1 MVKFLD
7 KLELFTNLTPK
18 KNLIIFFILIF
29 LCQIAQFD
37 CGTCTVNS
45 TIKPEGDA
53 CFNNVM
59 LIYGRSGQFHL
70 RNDGV
75 LLVEFSSGGDR
86 IFFGLKP
93 NGRGAFENDSPIY
106 FLQGITNSCYYEND
120 NKICVD
126 GRYESKNRLV
136 SLEGDTTKKKQY
148 LFSVS
153 TYISLTELHYFDEDF
168 KNTHKTWLTTE
179 FFNIDKKRYIFSY
192 QFSLVELPNNIYIA
206 AYVQYEGTY
215 KKGGKDYDY
224 SISYKLTKF
233 KFTSPNDRTILCNH
247 DEFKN
252 NFDDRIVSA
261 FYFEHYNNL
270 AVIFLKND
278 PFQYTF
284 RFHDLDNLDTI
295 DEKEFYGLNN
305 YNDFEIANK
314 GQGLYFKALYLQYQY
329 FAIVFF
335 TSNKANE
342 KKNSAMVLLP

>member
-75 LLVEFSSGGDR
+75 LLVE
-86 IFFGLKP
+86 
-93 NGRGAFENDSPIY
+93 
-106 FLQGITNSCYYEND
+106 
-120 NKICVD
+120 
-126 GRYESKNRLV
+126 ESKNRLV

-215 KKGGKDYDY
+215 QKDGENYDY

-261 FYFEHYNNL
+261 F
-270 AVIFLKND
+270 
-278 PFQYTF
+278 
-284 RFHDLDNLDTI
+284 
-295 DEKEFYGLNN
+295 
-305 YNDFEIANK
+305 
-314 GQGLYFKALYLQYQY
+314 
-329 FAIVFF
+329 
-335 TSNKANE
+335 
-342 KKNSAMVLLP
+342 